1 MFSLSC
7 RDMGHDC
14 DFVATAE
21 TEEHVRKLL
30 YAHAARAHP
39 EAEQTLTPSQAREL
53 DRQIREQM
61 KLEADKQ

>member
-7 RDMGHDC
+7 RDIGHDC

-21 TEEHVRKLL
+21 TEEQVRRLL

-39 EAEQTLTPSQAREL
+39 ETGETLTPSQAREL
-53 DRQIREQM
+53 DRQIKAQTKR
-61 KLEADKQ
+61 DG